1 MKLEKILQ
9 DLEQNHNLRT
19 LTPLKHE
26 NKFV

>member
-19 LTPLKHE
+19 LT
-26 NKFV
+26 

>member
-19 LTPLKHE
+19 LTPLK
-26 NKFV
+26 

>member
-19 LTPLKHE
+19 LTPL
-26 NKFV
+26 

>member
-19 LTPLKHE
+19 LTP
-26 NKFV
+26 